1 MVIPLQALK
10 NNKEVDTADCEV
22 SVRRFA
28 SYGLFTMAGFD
39 VDKDGDKCHRWYSYC
54 SKYIPE
60 YKVDIR

>member
-1 MVIPLQALK
+1 M
-10 NNKEVDTADCEV
+10 NNKEVDKADCEV